1 MPFQITKLK
10 NLPSSQISD
19 TNLLIV
25 TQLTGSGN
33 LPETKTIEVGQYK
46 KYAITSSNITTNFYT
61 GSFSGNFYG
70 THFGLSDT
78 SSYSQT
84 SSLSSNSSELI
95 YSPNNGTSSYSQ
107 TSSFSNYSINS
118 QYALSSS
125 YANNS
130 KIAVTASS
138 ISTNYTLPYSD
149 TTLLSTSSLTS
160 SISEKS
166 NYINYSINN
175 GTIYHSIYSDK
186 SAYSDFVNNLDINNN
201 VTMTA
206 AQSSSYSLNSIS
218 SSYAQS
224 SSYSY
229 HTKYAKNLLSGEAF
243 SYVTFVTTG
252 STFDTLKIG
261 VKNWYNIN
269 SITALQVTTP
279 YPGIEF
285 TINYVNPIPP
295 GNYVNVKADSSPIN
309 ANVDLTGD
317 NIPSVLSDMCN
328 GAGVMRRVAI
338 SCWAMPCSSTV
349 SKIMV
354 YGIEYKDWD
363 KESLHIRFN
372 YVDPSTM
379 LHNVMFSLI
388 AVTVVTS
395 GSLESPPTTL
405 PLKC

>member
-61 GSFSGNFYG
+61 GSFSGNFSG
-70 THFGLSDT
+70 THLGLSDT

-84 SSLSSNSSELI
+84 SSLSLNSSELI
-95 YSPNNGTSSYSQ
+95 YSPNNGTASYSQ

-160 SISEKS
+160 SVSEKS

-224 SSYSY
+224 SSYSHY
-229 HTKYAKNLLSGEAF
+229 TKYAKNLLSGEAF
-243 SYVTFVTTG
+243 AYVTFVTTG

-261 VKNWYNIN
+261 VKNWRNVN
-269 SITALQVTTP
+269 SITALKVTAP
-279 YPGIEF
+279 YTGIEF

-295 GNYVNVKADSSPIN
+295 GNYVNVKANSSPIN

-317 NIPSVLSDMCN
+317 IPTALSVMCT
-328 GAGVMRRVAI
+328 GAGGMRQVSI
-338 SCWAMPCSSTV
+338 SCWAMSCSSTV

-354 YGIEYKDWD
+354 YGIQYYDA
-363 KESLHIRFN
+363 SGHSRHIRFN

>member
-1 MPFQITKLK
+1 MSFQITKLK
-10 NLPSSQISD
+10 NLPLSQISD

-61 GSFSGNFYG
+61 GSFSGNFSG
-70 THFGLSDT
+70 THLGLSDT

-84 SSLSSNSSELI
+84 SSLSLNSSELI
-95 YSPNNGTSSYSQ
+95 YSPNNGTASYSQ

-160 SISEKS
+160 SVSEKS

-229 HTKYAKNLLSGEAF
+229 YTKYAKNLLSGEAF

-261 VKNWYNIN
+261 VKNWHNVN

-317 NIPSVLSDMCN
+317 IPTALSGMCT
-328 GAGVMRRVAI
+328 GAGGMRLSSI

-354 YGIEYKDWD
+354 YGLEYTDA
-363 KESLHIRFN
+363 SGFSTHIRFN
-372 YVDPSTM
+372 YIDPSTM

>member
-1 MPFQITKLK
+1 MSFQITKLK
-10 NLPSSQISD
+10 NLSSSQISD

-33 LPETKTIEVGQYK
+33 LPETKTIEVGEYK
-46 KYAITSSNITTNFYT
+46 KYAITSSNITSNFYT
-61 GSFSGNFYG
+61 GSFTGNFSG
-70 THFGLSDT
+70 SHFGLSDT
-78 SSYSQT
+78 SSYSIT
-84 SSLSSNSSELI
+84 SSLSLNSSELI

-107 TSSFSNYSINS
+107 TSNFSSYSINS
-118 QYALSSS
+118 QYSLSSS

-130 KIAVTASS
+130 TIAITASI
-138 ISTNYTLPYSD
+138 ISTNYTLPYAD
-149 TTLLSTSSLTS
+149 TSVLSTSSLTS

-166 NYINYSINN
+166 NYVSYSINN

-186 SAYSDFVNNLDINNN
+186 AAYSDFVNNLDINNTT
-201 VTMTA
+201 TMTS
-206 AQSSSYSLNSIS
+206 AQSSSYSLHSIS
-218 SSYAQS
+218 SSYALS

-229 HTKYAKNLLSGEAF
+229 HTKYSQTLLNGEAF

-261 VKNWYNIN
+261 VKNWRNVN
-269 SITALQVTTP
+269 SITALKVTSP

-285 TINYVNPIPP
+285 TVNYVNPIPA
-295 GNYVNVKADSSPIN
+295 GNYVYVKADSSPIN

-317 NIPSVLSDMCN
+317 IPTALSNMCS
-328 GAGVMRRVAI
+328 GASTMENTSI
-338 SCWAMPCSSTV
+338 SCWAIVCSSTV
-349 SKIMV
+349 AKIMV
-354 YGIEYKDWD
+354 YGIQYLDNTGNSKHV
-363 KESLHIRFN
+363 KFT
-372 YVDPSTM
+372 YADPSTM

>member
-1 MPFQITKLK
+1 MSFQITKLK

-61 GSFSGNFYG
+61 GSFSGNFSG
-70 THFGLSDT
+70 THLGLSDT

-84 SSLSSNSSELI
+84 SSLSLNSSELI
-95 YSPNNGTSSYSQ
+95 YSPNNGTASYSQ

-166 NYINYSINN
+166 NYISYSINN

-186 SAYSDFVNNLDINNN
+186 SAYSDFVSNLDINNN

-229 HTKYAKNLLSGEAF
+229 HTKYAKNLLNGEAF
-243 SYVTFVTTG
+243 AYVTFVTTG
-252 STFDTLKIG
+252 STFDTLKIV

-269 SITALQVTTP
+269 SITALKVTTP

-285 TINYVNPIPP
+285 TINCVNPIPP

-309 ANVDLTGD
+309 ANVDLTD
-317 NIPSVLSDMCN
+317 DIPTALSNMCS
-328 GAGVMRRVAI
+328 GASTMSNTSI
-338 SCWAMPCSSTV
+338 SCWAIACSSTV
-349 SKIMV
+349 TKIMV
-354 YGIEYKDWD
+354 YGIKYVDNTGNSKHVVFE
-363 KESLHIRFN
+363 

-395 GSLESPPTTL
+395 GSLETPPTTL
-405 PLKC
+405 ALKC

>member
-61 GSFSGNFYG
+61 GSFSGNFSG
-70 THFGLSDT
+70 THLGLSDT

-84 SSLSSNSSELI
+84 SSLSLNSSELI
-95 YSPNNGTSSYSQ
+95 YSPNNGTASYSQ

-224 SSYSY
+224 SSYSHY
-229 HTKYAKNLLSGEAF
+229 TKYAKNLLSGEAF
-243 SYVTFVTTG
+243 AYVTFVTTG

-261 VKNWYNIN
+261 VKNWRNVN
-269 SITALQVTTP
+269 SITALKVTTP
-279 YPGIEF
+279 YTGIEF

-295 GNYVNVKADSSPIN
+295 GNYVNVKANSSPIN
-309 ANVDLTGD
+309 ANVNLTGD
-317 NIPSVLSDMCN
+317 IPAALDGMCT
-328 GAGVMRRVAI
+328 GAGVMRQVSI
-338 SCWAMPCSSTV
+338 SCWAMSCSSTV

-354 YGIEYKDWD
+354 YGIQYYDASG
-363 KESLHIRFN
+363 ESRHIRFN

>member
-10 NLPSSQISD
+10 NLSSSQISD

-33 LPETKTIEVGQYK
+33 LPETKTIEVGEYK
-46 KYAITSSNITTNFYT
+46 KYAITSSNITSSFYT
-61 GSFSGNFYG
+61 GSFTGNFSG
-70 THFGLSDT
+70 SHFGLSDT
-78 SSYSQT
+78 SSYSIT
-84 SSLSSNSSELI
+84 SSLSLNSSELI

-107 TSSFSNYSINS
+107 TSNFSSYSINS
-118 QYALSSS
+118 QYSLSSS

-130 KIAVTASS
+130 TIVITASI
-138 ISTNYTLPYSD
+138 ISTNYTLPYAD
-149 TTLLSTSSLTS
+149 TSVLSISSLTS

-166 NYINYSINN
+166 NYVSYSINN
-175 GTIYHSIYSDK
+175 GTIYHSIYSEK
-186 SAYSDFVNNLDINNN
+186 SAYSDFVNNLDINNTT
-201 VTMTA
+201 TMTS
-206 AQSSSYSLNSIS
+206 AQSSSYSLHSIS
-218 SSYAQS
+218 SSYALS
-224 SSYSY
+224 SSHSY
-229 HTKYAKNLLSGEAF
+229 HTKYSQTLLNGEAF

-261 VKNWYNIN
+261 VKNWRNVN
-269 SITALQVTTP
+269 SITALKVTTP

-285 TINYVNPIPP
+285 TINYVNPIPA
-295 GNYVNVKADSSPIN
+295 GNYVYVKADSSPIN

-317 NIPSVLSDMCN
+317 IPTALSNMCS
-328 GAGVMRRVAI
+328 GASTMENTSI
-338 SCWAMPCSSTV
+338 SCWAIACSSTV

-354 YGIEYKDWD
+354 YGIQYFDHTGNSK
-363 KESLHIRFN
+363 HVNFT
-372 YVDPSTM
+372 YADPSTM

-405 PLKC
+405 ALKC